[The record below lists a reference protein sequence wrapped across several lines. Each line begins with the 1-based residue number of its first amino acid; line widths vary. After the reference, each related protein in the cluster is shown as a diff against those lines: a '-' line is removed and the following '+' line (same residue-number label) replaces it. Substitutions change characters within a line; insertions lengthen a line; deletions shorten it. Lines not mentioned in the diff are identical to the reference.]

1 MGKIIISLL
10 LLISSLS
17 VKGIELQPYS
27 GIIYSHKW
35 GLQTGA
41 DISFPLKNNFYFQ
54 TGLML
59 YSNPEPTYSY
69 DDWRIGVNLPI
80 YMQYRLPINN
90 KLRININVGP
100 YLGIASVGQI
110 GVACKMG
117 IDISRVNLG
126 LSYYQN
132 CVTDKCAVL
141 GLSVGYKFVL

>member
-1 MGKIIISLL
+1 MGRIIISLF
-10 LLISSLS
+10 LLISSLC
-17 VKGIELQPYS
+17 VRGIELQPSS

-41 DISFPLKNNFYFQ
+41 DIGFPLKNNFYLQ

-80 YMQYRLPINN
+80 YIQYRLPISN
-90 KLRININVGP
+90 KLKMNINVGP
-100 YLGIASVGQI
+100 YLGIASIGQI

-117 IDISRVNLG
+117 IDVSKVNLSFG
-126 LSYYQN
+126 YYQN
-132 CVTDKCAVL
+132 CVTDKFAVL
-141 GLSVGYKFVL
+141 GLSVGYKFTL